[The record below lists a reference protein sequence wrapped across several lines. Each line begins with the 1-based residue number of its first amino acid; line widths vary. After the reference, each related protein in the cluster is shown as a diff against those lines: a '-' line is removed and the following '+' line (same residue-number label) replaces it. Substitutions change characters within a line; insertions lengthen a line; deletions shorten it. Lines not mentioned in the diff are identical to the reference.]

1 MSRVSAFRALRPKPE
16 AVARVASVPYD
27 VVSTNEAKVLAHD
40 NPLSALHI
48 SRAEIDL
55 PADTDPYSSAVYE
68 QAATNFSLLKSSAP
82 LIVEEQP
89 SLYIYRLRMGT
100 HEQIGVA
107 GCYSLDDYDK
117 NVIRKHEHTRREK
130 EDDRTHHMLELRAQ
144 MGPVFLTYRASTTVD
159 ALVSTVVST
168 QPPLFDFMAP
178 DQVQHTLWRAEA
190 SQSSSLVAAF
200 EEVPTLYIADGHHR
214 AASASRVRHHLR
226 DTYGRDGKWDM
237 FLAVAFPDAQVQIL
251 PYNRVVKDLGPH
263 TRESF
268 LTALH
273 ERGTVRDGNP
283 AEPQAGE
290 VSMYLGDR
298 WYSVSL
304 EASPSNTEPASRLD
318 VSRLH
323 NQILSPLLGVGNAG
337 TDKRVDFIGGVRGL
351 SELKRLVD
359 SKTVAVAF
367 AMHAVNIGDLL
378 TVSDLGG
385 IMPPKSTWFEPKLR
399 DGLLFYLI

>member
-55 PADTDPYSSAVYE
+55 PTDTDPYSSAVYK
-68 QAATNFSLLKSSAP
+68 QAATNFALLKSSAP

-214 AASASRVRHHLR
+214 AASASRVRDHLR
-226 DTYGRDGKWDM
+226 DTYNRDGKWDM

-273 ERGTVRDGNP
+273 EGVTVRDGTP

-304 EASPSNTEPASRLD
+304 EASLSSTEPASRLD

-323 NQILSPLLGVGNAG
+323 NQILSPLLGIGNAG